1 MLVKMPFKAFSTLHL
16 HILSPDLT
24 KGSIW
29 TNASNRGLEAILLQE
44 HGGMLH
50 PLQFYNATIANQ
62 KLLDHETG
70 YSMTESKY
78 LAIVWAIYTFSGHLF
93 GQEFTL
99 ETDLKTLSKKFHI
112 WNSQQKQQQCQWIN
126 VVIFSFARVSISYS
140 SSSGYSKHWSW
151 YIFSL

>member
-1 MLVKMPFKAFSTLHL
+1 MMLVKMPFKAFSTFHL

-29 TNASNRGLEAILLQE
+29 TNASNRGIEAILLQD

-62 KLLDHETG
+62 KLLDHET
-70 YSMTESKY
+70 YSTTESKY

-112 WNSQQKQQQCQWIN
+112 
-126 VVIFSFARVSISYS
+126 
-140 SSSGYSKHWSW
+140 
-151 YIFSL
+151 

>member
-1 MLVKMPFKAFSTLHL
+1 MWNDAGQNAIQAFSTFHL

-29 TNASNRGLEAILLQE
+29 TNASNRGLEAILLQK

-70 YSMTESKY
+70 YSTTESKY
-78 LAIVWAIYTFSGHLF
+78 LAGLFIHFLGIYLDKN
-93 GQEFTL
+93 L
-99 ETDLKTLSKKFHI
+99 L
-112 WNSQQKQQQCQWIN
+112 
-126 VVIFSFARVSISYS
+126 
-140 SSSGYSKHWSW
+140 
-151 YIFSL
+151 